1 MSSNNTTITVPAE
14 QETAVRALLAA
25 FGEPTVEKAKGSK
38 KGSKKARKTA
48 TRVATGSTIEG
59 KTCLVAGNRKQ
70 FIADHDWAQPGTSTN
85 ALVQA
90 VAAGAELVG
99 NWAIGPKYAAKHGV
113 TAATPTPA
121 ATPAAPKATVFRRAN
136 GQVAPKSEW
145 AIREVLEAQGLS
157 RTEVD
162 EKTAAVLAVL
172 A

>member
-1 MSSNNTTITVPAE
+1 MSSNNRTITVPAD

-25 FGEPTVEKAKGSK
+25 FGEPTVEKAKGKK

-48 TRVATGSTIEG
+48 TRVATGTTIEG

-70 FIADHDWAQPGTSTN
+70 FIADHDWARPGTSTN
-85 ALVQA
+85 DLVRA

-113 TAATPTPA
+113 AATPTPA

-157 RTEVD
+157 RTAVD